1 ACANVANL
9 LLARGTA
16 RRHELAVR
24 TALGASQAAIAR
36 QLLAESLLLALLAS
50 GLGMGL
56 AWGLLRVVVAL
67 IPFGTLPAEVE
78 VRMNAPVLAFSVAA
92 GVLSAVLSGCAP
104 AWRGARTGV
113 GEALKREGPAS
124 SPGRDRLRRG
134 LVVAEFA
141 LALTLL
147 TAGGLAIHGLS
158 KLARVDLGFPSERL
172 LTFWL
177 PVPVGRLEG
186 PEKIDVFYRELVD
199 RIRALPGVRSASVS
213 TTLPMEGFGF
223 GYANFDIVGQP

>member
-1 ACANVANL
+1 
-9 LLARGTA
+9 
-16 RRHELAVR
+16 
-24 TALGASQAAIAR
+24 
-36 QLLAESLLLALLAS
+36 
-50 GLGMGL
+50 
-56 AWGLLRVVVAL
+56 
-67 IPFGTLPAEVE
+67 
-78 VRMNAPVLAFSVAA
+78 
-92 GVLSAVLSGCAP
+92 P

-213 TTLPMEGFGF
+213 TTLPTEGFGF
-223 GYANFDIVGQP
+223 GYANFDIVGQPARTGAQRAGALVNIASPGYFETFGIPLVRGRGLADRDRLGSGRVAVVNEAFVKRFLPSGDPVGQLLTMEQML